1 MKNGAGAWGT
11 ACSTSFSGE
20 LPEQERSESMDTG
33 LTLTGDMM
41 LVLVILTATI
51 GLFVSELVRVDI
63 AAILVMVVIG
73 LTGLVP
79 ATDLFDGF
87 ASNAVLS
94 IIAVMILGA
103 GLDRTGV
110 MTVVSAFIL
119 KLGGKTATRIVPL
132 ISGTVG
138 LISGIM
144 QNVGATALFM
154 PVMSRIST
162 RTSIPLSRLLMPM
175 GTCAILGG
183 TLTMVGSSP
192 LILLNDLIENAN
204 QSLPPGVQTLKTFH
218 LFDVTPVGLALLAA
232 GIVYFLIAG
241 KFLLPQAKEK
251 ARSVPAKT
259 KAYFADVYGIKGDVY
274 ELLVTVDS
282 PLVGMT
288 IADTEEMED
297 APMLLAIRNTDE
309 PRLAPPSDE
318 MIWVGTILGVMGTRD
333 VVGRFALENQC
344 RVQPRL
350 RTFGGLF
357 NASRAGISEV
367 VIPPGSRLVGQTV
380 GEVRLRTRYG
390 ISVLAI
396 NRRGDVLTE
405 GVRDTELETGD
416 CLVSHS
422 TWRELSA
429 VGRERDFIV
438 ATAIPKEEQRPHK
451 VSHALVF
458 FAISMSMIIFSDYRL
473 SISLLVG
480 AMGMV
485 LTGVLSMDEAYRSVS
500 WKTVFLLASLIPL
513 GQAMERTGTAA
524 WIAQEIMVI
533 LGDVPELTIQV
544 ALAVMAT
551 IFSLVMSNVGA
562 TTILVP
568 ISVSIALA
576 TGANPAMYALIVALS
591 TSNAFILPTHQVN
604 ALIMGP
610 GGYRVADFIRVGTP
624 MSLIFIVVMLT
635 VVNLIF

>member
-1 MKNGAGAWGT
+1 M
-11 ACSTSFSGE
+11 
-20 LPEQERSESMDTG
+20 ESG

-41 LVLVILTATI
+41 LVLVVLTATI
-51 GLFVSELVRVDI
+51 GLFVSELLRVDI

-73 LTGLVP
+73 LLGLVP
-79 ATDLFDGF
+79 ATDLFNGF

-110 MTVVSAFIL
+110 MTVVAAYIL
-119 KLGGKTATRIVPL
+119 KIGGNTASRIVPL
-132 ISGTVG
+132 VSGTVG
-138 LISGIM
+138 MISGMM

-162 RTSIPLSRLLMPM
+162 RTKIPLSRLLMPM
-175 GTCAILGG
+175 GFCAILGG

-204 QSLPPGVQTLKTFH
+204 KSLPPGVETLETFQ
-218 LFDVTPVGLALLAA
+218 LFDVLPVGLALLTV
-232 GIVYFLIAG
+232 GILYFLLGG
-241 KFLLPQAKEK
+241 KYLLPEQKEK
-251 ARSVPAKT
+251 STGTPGKT
-259 KAYFADVYGIKGDVY
+259 KTYFADVYGIKGDVF

-282 PLVGMT
+282 PLVGMK
-288 IADTEEMED
+288 ISEAEKLES
-297 APMLLAIRNTDE
+297 APILLAIRNTEE

-318 MIWVGTILGVMGTRD
+318 MIWVGTILGVMGTRNI
-333 VVGRFALENQC
+333 VGRFALDNQC

-367 VIPPGSRLVGQTV
+367 VIPPGSRFVGQTV
-380 GEVRLRTRYG
+380 GDARLRKRYG

-396 NRRGDVLTE
+396 NRRGEILTE
-405 GVRDTELETGD
+405 GIRDMELETGD

-422 TWRELSA
+422 TWRDLSA
-429 VGRERDFIV
+429 VSRERDFIV
-438 ATAIPKEEQRPHK
+438 ATEIPKEEQRPQK
-451 VSHALVF
+451 VGHALVF
-458 FAISMSMIIFSDYRL
+458 FVISISMIVFTDYRL

-480 AMGMV
+480 AMGMI
-485 LTGVLSMDEAYRSVS
+485 LTGVLSMDEAYNAVS

-513 GQAMERTGTAA
+513 GGAMERTGTAA

-533 LGDVPELTIQV
+533 MGDVPEIAIQI
-544 ALAVMAT
+544 ALAMLAT
-551 IFSLVMSNVGA
+551 AFSLVMSNVGA

-568 ISVSIALA
+568 IAVSIAFA
-576 TGANPAMYALIVALS
+576 TGANPTMYALIVALS
-591 TSNAFILPTHQVN
+591 ASNAFILPTHQVN

-610 GGYRVADFIRVGTP
+610 GGYRVADFIRAGSG
-624 MSLIFIVVMLT
+624 MSVIFIIVMLT
-635 VVNLIF
+635 VVNFLF

>member
-1 MKNGAGAWGT
+1 M
-11 ACSTSFSGE
+11 
-20 LPEQERSESMDTG
+20 ESG
-33 LTLTGDMM
+33 LTLSGDMM
-41 LVLVILTATI
+41 MVLFVLTATI
-51 GLFVSELVRVDI
+51 GLFVSELLRVDI

-73 LTGLVP
+73 LLGLVP
-79 ATDLFDGF
+79 ASELFDGF

-110 MTVVSAFIL
+110 MIVVAAYIL
-119 KLGGKTATRIVPL
+119 KVGGKTAARIVPL
-132 ISGTVG
+132 VSGTVG
-138 LISGIM
+138 IISGLM

-162 RTSIPLSRLLMPM
+162 RTRIPLSRLLMPM
-175 GTCAILGG
+175 GFCAILGG

-192 LILLNDLIENAN
+192 LILLNDLIDNAN
-204 QSLPPGVQTLKTFH
+204 QSLPPGVETLQAFQ
-218 LFDVTPVGLALLAA
+218 LFDVFPVGLALLTA
-232 GIVYFLIAG
+232 GVLYFLLGG
-241 KFLLPQAKEK
+241 KYLLPEQKEK
-251 ARSVPAKT
+251 ATGAPART
-259 KAYFADVYGIKGDVY
+259 KSYFADVYGIKGDLF

-282 PLVGMT
+282 PLVGMK
-288 IADTEEMED
+288 ISDAEKMEG
-297 APMLLAIRNTDE
+297 APILLAIRNTEE

-333 VVGRFALENQC
+333 VVGRFAMDNQC
-344 RVQPRL
+344 RVQQRM

-367 VIPPGSRLVGQTV
+367 VIPPGSRLVGQSV
-380 GEVRLRTRYG
+380 GELRVRKRYG

-396 NRRGDVLTE
+396 NRRGEILTE
-405 GVRDTELETGD
+405 GVRDMPLETGD

-422 TWRELSA
+422 TWRDLSA
-429 VGRERDFIV
+429 VARERDFIV
-438 ATAIPKEEQRPHK
+438 ATDIPAEEQRPQK
-451 VSHALVF
+451 VGHALIF
-458 FAISMSMIIFSDYRL
+458 FAISISMIVFTDYRL

-485 LTGVLSMDEAYRSVS
+485 LTSVLSMDEAYNAVS

-513 GQAMERTGTAA
+513 GAAMERTGTAA
-524 WIAQEIMVI
+524 WIAQEIMMI
-533 LGDVPELTIQV
+533 LGDVPEIAIQI

-551 IFSLVMSNVGA
+551 VFSLVMSNVGA

-568 ISVSIALA
+568 IAVSIAIA
-576 TGANPAMYALIVALS
+576 TGANPTMYALIVALS

-610 GGYRVADFIRVGTP
+610 GGYRVADFVRAGSG
-624 MSLIFIVVMLT
+624 MSVIFIVVMLT
-635 VVNLIF
+635 MVNLLF

>member
-1 MKNGAGAWGT
+1 M
-11 ACSTSFSGE
+11 E
-20 LPEQERSESMDTG
+20 TG
-33 LTLTGDMM
+33 LTLTGDMV
-41 LVLVILTATI
+41 LVLIVLIATM
-51 GLFVSELVRVDI
+51 GLFVSEVVRVDV
-63 AAILVMVVIG
+63 AAILVMVTIG
-73 LTGLVP
+73 LLGLVP
-79 ATDLFDGF
+79 AADMFSGF
-87 ASNAVLS
+87 ASNAVIS

-110 MTVVSAFIL
+110 MTVVAAYIL
-119 KLGGKTATRIVPL
+119 KLGGTTESRIVSL

-138 LISGIM
+138 VISGMM

-162 RTSIPLSRLLMPM
+162 RTQIPLARLLMPM

-204 QSLPPGVQTLKTFH
+204 KALPPGVETLETFH
-218 LFDVTPVGLALLAA
+218 LFDVTPVGIALLIS
-232 GIVYFLIAG
+232 GILYFLIAG
-241 KFLLPQAKEK
+241 RFFMPETREK
-251 ARSVPAKT
+251 ATGAPART
-259 KAYFADVYGIKGDVY
+259 DSYFADVYGIEGDLF

-288 IADTEEMED
+288 IRDAEQMED
-297 APMLLAIRNTDE
+297 APILLAIRNTDE

-333 VVGRFALENQC
+333 LVGRFALQNQC

-357 NASRAGISEV
+357 NPSRAGISEV

-380 GEVRLRTRYG
+380 GAARLRTRYG

-396 NRRGDVLTE
+396 NRRGEILTE
-405 GVRDTELETGD
+405 GVRDIELDTGD

-422 TWRELSA
+422 TWRDLSA
-429 VGRERDFIV
+429 VGREKDFIV
-438 ATAIPKEEQRPHK
+438 ATDIPKEEQRPNK
-451 VSHALVF
+451 VGQALLF
-458 FAISMSMIIFSDYRL
+458 FALSVGMIVLTDYRL

-485 LTGVLSMDEAYRSVS
+485 LTGVLSIDEAYDSVS

-513 GQAMERTGTAA
+513 GLAMESSGTAA
-524 WIAQEIMVI
+524 WIAQEIMVV
-533 LGDVPELTIQV
+533 LGDVPEIVIQV
-544 ALAVMAT
+544 ALAVLAT

-562 TTILVP
+562 TAILVP
-568 ISVSIALA
+568 IAVSIALA
-576 TGANPAMYALIVALS
+576 TGASPTMYALIIALS

-610 GGYRVADFIRVGTP
+610 GGYRVADFIRVGSA
-624 MSLIFIVVMLT
+624 MSVIFIVVMLT
-635 VVNLIF
+635 VVNLLYN

>member
-1 MKNGAGAWGT
+1 MG
-11 ACSTSFSGE
+11 
-20 LPEQERSESMDTG
+20 SEAG

-41 LVLVILTATI
+41 LVLVVLSATI
-51 GLFVSELVRVDI
+51 GLFVSELLRVDV

-73 LTGLVP
+73 LLGLVP
-79 ATDLFDGF
+79 ATDLFNGF

-94 IIAVMILGA
+94 IIAVMIIGA

-110 MTVVSAFIL
+110 MTVVAAWIL
-119 KLGGKTATRIVPL
+119 KAGGGTANKIIPMV
-132 ISGTVG
+132 SGTVG

-144 QNVGATALFM
+144 QNVGATALFL
-154 PVMSRIST
+154 PVTSRISSRT
-162 RTSIPLSRLLMPM
+162 RIPLSSLLMPM
-175 GTCAILGG
+175 GFCAILGG

-204 QSLPPGVQTLKTFH
+204 RSLPPGVETLETLN
-218 LFDVTPVGLALLAA
+218 LFSVTPIGLALLAS
-232 GIVYFLIAG
+232 GIIYFLVLG
-241 KFLLPQAKEK
+241 RFLLPKAKEK
-251 ARSVPAKT
+251 KIGNRART
-259 KAYFADVYGIKGDVY
+259 KNYFADVYGIKGDIF

-282 PLVGMT
+282 PLVGMK
-288 IADTEEMED
+288 IGD
-297 APMLLAIRNTDE
+297 AEKLEGAPILLAIRNTE
-309 PRLAPPSDE
+309 QPRLAPPSDE

-333 VVGRFALENQC
+333 VVGRFAVDYQC

-357 NASRAGISEV
+357 NSSRAGISEV
-367 VIPPGSRLVGQTV
+367 VIPPGSRLIGKTIF
-380 GEVRLRTRYG
+380 EAHLRKRYG
-390 ISVLAI
+390 ISALAV
-396 NRRGDVLTE
+396 NRRGEIL
-405 GVRDTELETGD
+405 VRGIRDIELETGD

-422 TWRELSA
+422 TWQDLSA
-429 VGRERDFIV
+429 VSREKDFIV
-438 ATAIPKEEQRPHK
+438 ATEIPKEEQRPQK
-451 VSHALVF
+451 VAHALVF
-458 FAISMSMIIFSDYRL
+458 FAIAMGMILFTDYRL
-473 SISLLVG
+473 SIALLVG

-485 LTGVLSMDEAYRSVS
+485 LSGVISIDEAYGAVS

-533 LGDVPELTIQV
+533 MGDVPSIAIQI
-544 ALAVMAT
+544 ALAIMAT

-568 ISVSIALA
+568 IAVSIALA
-576 TGANPAMYALIVALS
+576 TGNNPLMFALIVALS

-610 GGYRVADFIRVGTP
+610 GGYRVADFIRVGSI
-624 MSLIFIVVMLT
+624 MSVIFIVVMLT
-635 VVNLIF
+635 MVNLMFGGGEVPVA

>member
-1 MKNGAGAWGT
+1 
-11 ACSTSFSGE
+11 
-20 LPEQERSESMDTG
+20 
-33 LTLTGDMM
+33 
-41 LVLVILTATI
+41 
-51 GLFVSELVRVDI
+51 
-63 AAILVMVVIG
+63 
-73 LTGLVP
+73 
-79 ATDLFDGF
+79 
-87 ASNAVLS
+87 
-94 IIAVMILGA
+94 
-103 GLDRTGV
+103 
-110 MTVVSAFIL
+110 
-119 KLGGKTATRIVPL
+119 
-132 ISGTVG
+132 
-138 LISGIM
+138 
-144 QNVGATALFM
+144 
-154 PVMSRIST
+154 
-162 RTSIPLSRLLMPM
+162 
-175 GTCAILGG
+175 
-183 TLTMVGSSP
+183 
-192 LILLNDLIENAN
+192 
-204 QSLPPGVQTLKTFH
+204 
-218 LFDVTPVGLALLAA
+218 
-232 GIVYFLIAG
+232 
-241 KFLLPQAKEK
+241 
-251 ARSVPAKT
+251 
-259 KAYFADVYGIKGDVY
+259 
-274 ELLVTVDS
+274 
-282 PLVGMT
+282 MT
-288 IADTEEMED
+288 IADAEEIEN

-357 NASRAGISEV
+357 NESRAGISEV

-380 GEVRLRTRYG
+380 GEARLRTRYG

-396 NRRGDVLTE
+396 NRRGDIQTE
-405 GVRDTELETGD
+405 GVRDLELETGD

-429 VGRERDFIV
+429 VGQERDFIV
-438 ATAIPKEEQRPHK
+438 ATDIPKEEQRPHK
-451 VSHALVF
+451 VTHALVF
-458 FAISMSMIIFSDYRL
+458 FAISMSMIIFSEYRL

-485 LTGVLSMDEAYRSVS
+485 LSGVLSMDEAYRSVS

-524 WIAQEIMVI
+524 WIAQEIMIV
-533 LGDVPELTIQV
+533 LGNVPELTIQV

-568 ISVSIALA
+568 IAVSIALA
-576 TGANPAMYALIVALS
+576 TGADPAMYALIVALS

-624 MSLIFIVVMLT
+624 MSVIFIVVMLT
-635 VVNLIF
+635 VVNWMY